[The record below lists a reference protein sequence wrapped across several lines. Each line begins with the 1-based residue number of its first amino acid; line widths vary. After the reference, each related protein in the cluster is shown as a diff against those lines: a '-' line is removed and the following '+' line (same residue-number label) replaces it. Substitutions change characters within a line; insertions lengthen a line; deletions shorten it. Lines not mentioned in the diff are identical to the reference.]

1 MKIRSL
7 FLSLLAGGILSAQ
20 PAQPTQG
27 APHHKMMQN
36 LTADLNLTADQQTQ
50 IRAIFKDQAAQSKDL
65 RQKLHDQHT
74 ALAAAVKSG
83 SNDQIDKI
91 AQDMAPLQAQM
102 TAARAKSLA
111 KVYSVLTPDQK
122 TK

>member
-7 FLSLLAGGILSAQ
+7 FLSLLAAGILSAQ

-36 LTADLNLTADQQTQ
+36 LTADLNLTAHQQTQ
-50 IRAIFKDQAAQSKDL
+50 IRAIFNDQAAHSKDL

-74 ALAAAVKSG
+74 ALAAAVKRG
-83 SNDQIDKI
+83 ANNHIDKI
-91 AQDMAPLQAQM
+91 AQDMAPLQGQM
-102 TAARAKSLA
+102 TAAPAKRLA
-111 KVYSVLTPDQK
+111 NV
-122 TK
+122 